1 MTPQAVARKSGL
13 ITPRPLRWYH
23 RLSATLIF
31 WFIRLLAGTVRFRWE
46 DRSGLFSSAERAP
59 VIFCIWHNRLAL
71 ALEVRRSYLQQRH
84 SPRPL
89 AAIVSASKDGGILAR
104 VLERFDTQ
112 PVRGST
118 SRRGPQA
125 LLELTTW
132 SKRGHDLAITPDG
145 PRGPRY
151 QVQPGVIAL
160 AQLTGRAVVPV
171 AYSLSRKW
179 ILKSWD
185 GFQIPMPFAVC
196 RMVLDRPLHVPRDL
210 SPEEREVWRR
220 KLEHSLIAITED

>member
-1 MTPQAVARKSGL
+1 MTPPAVARKSGL

-23 RLSATLIF
+23 RFSATLIY
-31 WFIRLLAGTVRFRWE
+31 WFVRLLACTIRFRWE
-46 DRSGLFSSAERAP
+46 DRSGLFNSAERPP

-71 ALEVRRSYLQQRH
+71 ALEVRRGYLQKRH
-84 SPRPL
+84 RARPL
-89 AAIVSASKDGGILAR
+89 AAMVSASKDGGILAR

-125 LLELTTW
+125 LLELTNW

-171 AYSLSRKW
+171 GYRLSSKW
-179 ILKSWD
+179 VLSSWD
-185 GFQIPMPFAVC
+185 GFQIPVPFASC
-196 RMVLDRPLHVPRDL
+196 RMILDAPLHVPRDL
-210 SPEEREVWRR
+210 SPEERENWRR
-220 KLEHSLIAITED
+220 RLEQRLTAITED